1 MSTTIYSSLSGA
13 KAAWT
18 EMEMVSNNLA
28 NATSDGFKAHRLAL
42 TSERVSPDA
51 LGNSYVK
58 VAETVSDMSD
68 GTLETTGVETHLAL
82 RGRGFFVVQ
91 GEEGPVMQR
100 SGNFSIDSEGRLV
113 NQRGQRVMTE
123 AGPLEIP
130 DRERMIIDLDGVVRT
145 DEGGEVG
152 RLRLVNT
159 DEAVPIGHGQWRAE
173 GPMADVN
180 GEIKVIQGSLEKS
193 NVDPMR
199 AMVELMEAS
208 RYFESY
214 QKAMQTT
221 DELDGKANDIM
232 RSR

>member
-1 MSTTIYSSLSGA
+1 MSSTIYSALSGA
-13 KAAWT
+13 KAAWS

-42 TSERVSPDA
+42 KANRVSPEV
-51 LGNSYVK
+51 LGNSFVK

-91 GEEGPVMQR
+91 GEDGPVLQR
-100 SGNFSIDSEGRLV
+100 NGNFTIDSEGRLV

-123 AGPLEIP
+123 AGALEIP
-130 DRERMIIDLDGVVRT
+130 DRERMVIDQDGVVRT
-145 DEGGEVG
+145 DQGGEIG
-152 RLRLVNT
+152 RLRIVDT
-159 DEAVPIGHGQWRAE
+159 DEAVAIGHGQWKSE
-173 GPMADVN
+173 GPLGPIEPGV
-180 GEIKVIQGSLEKS
+180 KVIQGALEKS

-208 RYFESY
+208 RYFETY
-214 QKAMQTT
+214 QKAIQTT
-221 DELDGKANDIM
+221 DELDGKANEIM